1 MAGGL
6 PHPVLLVDE
15 AAKAVGLYKLNDV
28 FHAQVIDSNVIYAWF
43 AMVLL
48 IILGTLAT
56 RKLAMVPSGLQNF
69 FEVVVGGL
77 ESFVVE
83 NIGEKGRK
91 VYPFLCALFLFII
104 TGNLIGLVPG
114 LDSPTNNVNTN
125 AAMALT
131 VFAYYNFWG
140 IRMWGAGYIKH
151 FMGPFWWLV
160 PLMLPIEIISHLAR
174 PLSLTLRLFGNI
186 RGEEIVLVLLFALAP
201 VVGTF
206 PMYFLFSLADCI
218 QAFVFFML
226 ALIYLKG
233 SLEHAH

>member
-15 AAKAVGLYKLNDV
+15 AAKGVGLYKLNEV

-83 NIGEKGRK
+83 NIGEKGRRRW
-91 VYPFLCALFLFII
+91 CSRCWS
-104 TGNLIGLVPG
+104 GN
-114 LDSPTNNVNTN
+114 
-125 AAMALT
+125 
-131 VFAYYNFWG
+131 
-140 IRMWGAGYIKH
+140 R
-151 FMGPFWWLV
+151 GPE
-160 PLMLPIEIISHLAR
+160 P
-174 PLSLTLRLFGNI
+174 
-186 RGEEIVLVLLFALAP
+186 
-201 VVGTF
+201 
-206 PMYFLFSLADCI
+206 D
-218 QAFVFFML
+218 Q
-226 ALIYLKG
+226 
-233 SLEHAH
+233 